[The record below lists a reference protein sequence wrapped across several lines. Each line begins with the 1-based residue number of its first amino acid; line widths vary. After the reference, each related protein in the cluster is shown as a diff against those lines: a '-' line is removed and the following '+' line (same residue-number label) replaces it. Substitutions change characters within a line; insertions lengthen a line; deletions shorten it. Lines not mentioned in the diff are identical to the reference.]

1 MFAFGGKSDKILLIL
16 TTSNLPGR
24 LAFAAL
30 LVKECFQDNNLNTLK
45 IRAKVKYYA
54 KENTKLGTHS
64 FYAVP
69 VPNGTLTFN
78 ELCEEACRNTSIE
91 PSIMKAAVSEY
102 MKTVQL
108 NVLKGFRVPVGE
120 QFITVYPNLNVSVKD
135 TKNQDG
141 TVKEVATAKMV
152 TANKGKSRLGASVS
166 IKFSQEFASQ
176 VSWQKID
183 ERTGAEIPEEDITDG
198 ADDNTGGGGTTP
210 PSGELEG

>member
-1 MFAFGGKSDKILLIL
+1 M
-16 TTSNLPGR
+16 
-24 LAFAAL
+24 
-30 LVKECFQDNNLNTLK
+30 
-45 IRAKVKYYA
+45 AKVKYYA

-78 ELCEEACRNTSIE
+78 EVCEEACRNTSIE
-91 PSIMKAAVSEY
+91 PSIMKAAVAEY
-102 MKTVQL
+102 MKTVQA

-135 TKNQDG
+135 TKD
-141 TVKEVATAKMV
+141 KEGNATVATAKML

-166 IKFSQEFASQ
+166 IRFSQEFASQ

-183 ERTGAEIPEEDITDG
+183 ERTGAAVEDEDITDG
-198 ADDNTGGGGTTP
+198 GSDTPGGGGGN
-210 PSGELEG
+210 SGDDGNEGE

>member
-1 MFAFGGKSDKILLIL
+1 
-16 TTSNLPGR
+16 
-24 LAFAAL
+24 
-30 LVKECFQDNNLNTLK
+30 
-45 IRAKVKYYA
+45 
-54 KENTKLGTHS
+54 
-64 FYAVP
+64 
-69 VPNGTLTFN
+69 
-78 ELCEEACRNTSIE
+78 
-91 PSIMKAAVSEY
+91 MKAAVSEY
-102 MKTVQL
+102 MKAVQS

-183 ERTGAEIPEEDITDG
+183 ERTGAVVEDEDEDITDSG
-198 ADDNTGGGGTTP
+198 DTGGENGGGESGSGGNGNGGNDNP
-210 PSGELEG
+210 PGELEG

>member
-1 MFAFGGKSDKILLIL
+1 M
-16 TTSNLPGR
+16 
-24 LAFAAL
+24 
-30 LVKECFQDNNLNTLK
+30 
-45 IRAKVKYYA
+45 KYYA
-54 KENTKLGTHS
+54 KENTKVGTHS

-78 ELCEEACRNTSIE
+78 EVCEEACRNTSIE
-91 PSIMKAAVSEY
+91 HSIMKAAVAEY
-102 MKTVQL
+102 IKTVQA

-120 QFITVYPNLNVSVKD
+120 QFITVYPNLNASVKD
-135 TKNQDG
+135 TEDKQGNK
-141 TVKEVATAKMV
+141 TVATAKML
-152 TANKGKSRLGASVS
+152 TANKGRSRLGASVS

-176 VSWQKID
+176 VSWQKVD

>member
-1 MFAFGGKSDKILLIL
+1 M
-16 TTSNLPGR
+16 
-24 LAFAAL
+24 
-30 LVKECFQDNNLNTLK
+30 
-45 IRAKVKYYA
+45 AKVKYYA

-102 MKTVQL
+102 MKTVQS

-152 TANKGKSRLGASVS
+152 TASKGKSRLGASVS
-166 IKFSQEFASQ
+166 INFSKQFAME
-176 VSWQKID
+176 VSWQKVD
-183 ERTGAEIPEEDITDG
+183 ETGAAIEEEDITDG
-198 ADDNTGGGGTTP
+198 GDTGGGGSDTGGGGDTP
-210 PSGELEG
+210 GELEG

>member
-1 MFAFGGKSDKILLIL
+1 
-16 TTSNLPGR
+16 
-24 LAFAAL
+24 
-30 LVKECFQDNNLNTLK
+30 
-45 IRAKVKYYA
+45 
-54 KENTKLGTHS
+54 
-64 FYAVP
+64 
-69 VPNGTLTFN
+69 
-78 ELCEEACRNTSIE
+78 
-91 PSIMKAAVSEY
+91 MKAAVSEY
-102 MKTVQL
+102 MKAVQS

-183 ERTGAEIPEEDITDG
+183 ERTGAVVEDEDITDSG
-198 ADDNTGGGGTTP
+198 DTGGENGGGESGSGGNGNGGNDNP
-210 PSGELEG
+210 PGELEG

>member
-1 MFAFGGKSDKILLIL
+1 MVSEYKLIHF
-16 TTSNLPGR
+16 TN
-24 LAFAAL
+24 
-30 LVKECFQDNNLNTLK
+30 
-45 IRAKVKYYA
+45 RAKVKYYA

-78 ELCEEACRNTSIE
+78 EVCEEACRNTSIE
-91 PSIMKAAVSEY
+91 PSIMKAAVAEY
-102 MKTVQL
+102 MKTVQS

-120 QFITVYPNLNVSVKD
+120 QFITVYPNLNASVKD
-135 TKNQDG
+135 TEDNKGNK
-141 TVKEVATAKMV
+141 TVATAKML

-183 ERTGAEIPEEDITDG
+183 ERTGAAIEDEDITDG
-198 ADDNTGGGGTTP
+198 GSSSGGNSGGSIDDGV
-210 PSGELEG
+210 LEG